1 MRSPYIL
8 KNQGVVVGHVV
19 GKDIYRKLGKKID
32 GLTMRAPWNETLHGI
47 LTELY
52 SPEEA
57 EIIVNMPYGLSDFD
71 RIVECTGRERAEL
84 QLALDSLCEKG
95 LVMDLVINGGS
106 FYSPSPMVIGIFEF
120 TMMRT
125 RGDLKYKEWAGL
137 FHEYLHG
144 DSSFWAANF
153 DGNNKVSIM
162 RTLPHEGTIHES
174 VYMEVL
180 DYEKATSIVEA
191 ADKFAIGI
199 CSCRHEK
206 QHVGEKECE
215 VPLETC
221 SSFGFAADYLVRHGM
236 AEEVSKSQMLEN
248 IARSKELG
256 LVLNADNVQNDITF
270 ICHCCKCCC
279 NVLMGINRHGYENV
293 VITSNY
299 ISSIDIEKCSGC
311 EKCARACPIDAIEMV
326 PIENPKTKK
335 KKDPR
340 IDTSICLGC
349 GVCALKCHKDAVFL
363 LKRDQRVIQPETV
376 FEKVILQC
384 LERGTLQN
392 QMFSDPGSLSHKFLR
407 GFLGGFLRL
416 SPVKKALMSDTLRSS
431 FLSVIQGGAGK

>member
-1 MRSPYIL
+1 
-8 KNQGVVVGHVV
+8 
-19 GKDIYRKLGKKID
+19 
-32 GLTMRAPWNETLHGI
+32 
-47 LTELY
+47 
-52 SPEEA
+52 
-57 EIIVNMPYGLSDFD
+57 
-71 RIVECTGRERAEL
+71 
-84 QLALDSLCEKG
+84 
-95 LVMDLVINGGS
+95 
-106 FYSPSPMVIGIFEF
+106 MVIGIFEF

-236 AEEVSKSQMLEN
+236 AEEVSKSEMLEN
-248 IARSKELG
+248 VARSKELG

-293 VITSNY
+293 VITSNS